1 MLSIR
6 ISDAIEDE
14 LETLAKTRG
23 LTKSD
28 LAREAIGAFLSGH
41 DREAR
46 GIRDG
51 GWPDDF
57 SEFGAALVNAHRT
70 VLESQFKAL
79 LDAHFEDEWAALV
92 EPTYQIF
99 RQKVFEQNESRGQ
112 PRLSHNDTDF
122 AFLSAPIWFANDD
135 VQERIVPLHEL
146 VYRYVR
152 EEGVEALDHF
162 RAALTEAER
171 RLAAERQG

>member
-14 LETLAKTRG
+14 LEALAKTRG

-28 LAREAIGAFLSGH
+28 LAREAIAAFLSGH
-41 DREAR
+41 DREAC

-79 LDAHFEDEWAALV
+79 LDAHFEDEWATLV
-92 EPTYQIF
+92 EPTYAVF
-99 RQKVFEQNESRGQ
+99 KRKVVEQNQTWGAPQ
-112 PRLSHNDTDF
+112 LSHDRTGF
-122 AFLSAPIWFANDD
+122 TVLSAPIWFANDD

-146 VYRYVR
+146 IYQYVR
-152 EEGVEALDHF
+152 EEGDAALDHC
-162 RAALTEAER
+162 RAALAEAER
-171 RLAAERQG
+171 RLAAEREG